1 MGKIG
6 RGILGGVSGKVAN
19 VVGSRWKGIDY
30 IRAKPQS
37 VANPR
42 TLLQVNQRTKF
53 ALVLRFL
60 QPNLNFIKIGY
71 KNYAVKKSQFNSA
84 MSYILNNAITGAFP
98 DFSVDMSKVL
108 VSRGN
113 LTGAANALAT
123 SADGAVSISW
133 EDNTGS
139 GTAVQTDKAL
149 IVAINPARAEAVY
162 ETAGSQRSTGAHE
175 IAVPADWLGE
185 SIEVFLGFITEDGK
199 EVANSVYLGSVAVA

>member
-1 MGKIG
+1 
-6 RGILGGVSGKVAN
+6 
-19 VVGSRWKGIDY
+19 
-30 IRAKPQS
+30 
-37 VANPR
+37 
-42 TLLQVNQRTKF
+42 
-53 ALVLRFL
+53 
-60 QPNLNFIKIGY
+60 
-71 KNYAVKKSQFNSA
+71 

-185 SIEVFLGFITEDGK
+185 SVEVFLGFITEDGK
-199 EVANSVYLGSVAVA
+199 EVANSVYLGSVAVV